1 MSRPI
6 ITAAVVA
13 AAVVL
18 IAVAFYVLS
27 PSPTVM
33 PDGRPVTDADR
44 ADRARET
51 IAELREESDDGRAD
65 IDAAF
70 ARAGQH
76 REAGELADAHVLYFF
91 AARNGHAQA
100 AFNLAT
106 SYDPLHHSP
115 QISLLQRPNPAQA
128 LKYYMQALDGG
139 IAEAQA
145 RLDALHEWAELEA
158 PTNTEAEQ
166 LLVQWNRQ

>member
-6 ITAAVVA
+6 LTAAVVA
-13 AAVVL
+13 ATVVL

-27 PSPTVM
+27 PSPTLT
-33 PDGRPVTDADR
+33 PDGRPITDADR
-44 ADRARET
+44 ANQARET
-51 IAELREESDDGRAD
+51 IAELREESADGRAD
-65 IDAAF
+65 VDAAF
-70 ARAGQH
+70 SRAEAH

-91 AARNGHAQA
+91 AARNGHPEA
-100 AFNLAT
+100 AFRLAT

-115 QISLLQRPNPAQA
+115 EVSLLQRPDPAQA

-139 IAEAQA
+139 IAEAQD
-145 RLDALHEWAELEA
+145 RLDALHEWAEREA
-158 PTNTEAEQ
+158 PTNTEAER